1 MFGVSNVSFIFYQ
14 KKCFFFI
21 YMCVCVCTLVSESQT
36 HNEPQKHEPRGQGP
50 KTEIRNEKT
59 ERRERKKKF
68 LSAIQNRGKRSE
80 RRSRE
85 SESLRDLPAARR
97 RRRRRSSCRG
107 YLCDGKVRAESKLF
121 IHSKSTPQCLQI

>member
-1 MFGVSNVSFIFYQ
+1 MFLMFLLYFTKKNVSY
-14 KKCFFFI
+14 I
-21 YMCVCVCTLVSESQT
+21 YIYLHMYILWSLSHRPTTSHKNMS
-36 HNEPQKHEPRGQGP
+36 QGP
-50 KTEIRNEKT
+50 KAPKPKSENEKT

-107 YLCDGKVRAESKLF
+107 SLCDGKVRAESRLF
-121 IHSKSTPQCLQI
+121 IHSKSTTQCLQI